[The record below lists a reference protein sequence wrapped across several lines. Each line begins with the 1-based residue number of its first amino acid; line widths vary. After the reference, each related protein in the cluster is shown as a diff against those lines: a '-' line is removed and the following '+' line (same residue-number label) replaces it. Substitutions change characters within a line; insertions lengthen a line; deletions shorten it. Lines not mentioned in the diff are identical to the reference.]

1 MTTAAAPPPPP
12 LPQPSPE
19 MLELLERR
27 LADSVGD
34 RVERTLKVRYA
45 SILAAV
51 LALVGVSGW
60 GAIQSQVNNLV
71 GNVLDP
77 VRREAERAIEES
89 KLRLEALR
97 ETQGRVAATT
107 EKVDEQ
113 IQAGERRLEAF
124 QARLTKQQDEFDRL
138 LETMNDQFAS
148 ALVRRRELEA
158 DIARTGRAVEA
169 SLAATRAELAGL
181 ARLTG
186 ELAALAT
193 QGRPGGEADAAR
205 FAAEAA
211 AIAERTQ
218 RAGAGDVV
226 ATVFVQY
233 DRTVPAKV
241 AADLAERLRAARYV
255 VPAEDQVPTEAR
267 EVRFFDPADR
277 GAADRLARDAEAALE
292 AMGLGRLAV
301 EVKDLTA
308 YAKAKPRA
316 GTLELWLALPP
327 GKA

>member
-1 MTTAAAPPPPP
+1 MTTPSPSPV
-12 LPQPSPE
+12 PQPSPE

-89 KLRLEALR
+89 KLRLESLR

-107 EKVDEQ
+107 EKVEEQ
-113 IQAGERRLEAF
+113 IAAGERRLEAF

-138 LETMNDQFAS
+138 LETMNDQFAA

-186 ELAALAT
+186 ELAALAAE
-193 QGRPGGEADAAR
+193 GRPGGQADAAR
-205 FAAEAA
+205 FAAETA
-211 AIAERTQ
+211 AIAERSQ
-218 RAGAGDVV
+218 SAFVGDLV

-233 DRTVPAKV
+233 DRAVPAKV
-241 AADLAERLRAARYV
+241 AADLAQRLRAARYV
-255 VPAEDQVPTEAR
+255 VPGEDQVPTEAR
-267 EVRFFDPADR
+267 EVRFFAAADR
-277 GAADRLARDAEAALE
+277 EAADRLAREAEAALE
-292 AMGLGRLAV
+292 AMGLGRLPV
-301 EVKDLTA
+301 EVKDLSA
-308 YAKAKPRA
+308 YDKAKPRA

-327 GKA
+327 GRA

>member
-1 MTTAAAPPPPP
+1 MTTASPPPV
-12 LPQPSPE
+12 PQPSPE

-89 KLRLEALR
+89 KLRLESLR

-107 EKVDEQ
+107 EKVEEQ
-113 IQAGERRLEAF
+113 IAAGERRLEAF

-138 LETMNDQFAS
+138 LETMNDQFAA

-169 SLAATRAELAGL
+169 SLAATQAELAGL

-205 FAAEAA
+205 FAAETAA
-211 AIAERTQ
+211 VAERTR
-218 RAGAGDVV
+218 RAAAGDQLV

-233 DRTVPAKV
+233 DRAVPAKV

-267 EVRFFDPADR
+267 EVRFFAAADR
-277 GAADRLARDAEAALE
+277 EAADRLAREAEAALE
-292 AMGLGRLAV
+292 AMGLGRLTV
-301 EVKDLTA
+301 EVKDLSA
-308 YAKAKPRA
+308 YDKAKPRA